1 MLASANRFWAVGPVL
16 QLPIFDGGKR
26 EADEQKAVAEFDE
39 AAASYRGKVL
49 HAVREVEDNLA
60 QIGDLGQQA
69 RDVKT
74 AADAATAAESI
85 AMNSYKLG
93 AVSLLDVL
101 TAQLDA
107 LQTKQDLQGLQTKQ
121 VEASIGLMVS
131 LGGGWSPLAS

>member
-1 MLASANRFWAVGPVL
+1 ML

-26 EADEQKAVAEFDE
+26 DADEQKAVAEFE
-39 AAASYRGKVL
+39 EAASYHDKVL

-60 QIGDLGQQA
+60 EVGDLAQQA

-74 AADAATAAESI
+74 AANAAAAAESI
-85 AMNSYKLG
+85 AMDSHKQG
-93 AVSLLDVL
+93 AVSPLDVI

-107 LQTKQDLQGLQTKQ
+107 LQTKQALQGLQTKQ

-131 LGGGWSPLAS
+131 LGGGRTQQPG